1 MTYAE
6 TGLVYEN
13 TAWSAMPREKNQ
25 GDESACAS
33 KTLSD
38 KSCRDSPGNSTI
50 VKLQSK
56 LGRT

>member
-6 TGLVYEN
+6 TGLMYEN
-13 TAWSAMPREKNQ
+13 TAWSAMGEKNQ

-33 KTLSD
+33 KTVSD
-38 KSCRDSPGNSTI
+38 KSWRDSPANSTI
-50 VKLQSK
+50 VNLQSK